1 MMNKIVLAAAGLLT
15 LGAATAFGQPTQA
28 QTGPTTFAAQHNG
41 HQGSHQGG
49 GRLAKLAEYLELTDD
64 QKAQLKPILKHEA
77 EQVRDI
83 RQNTSLSPE
92 QKHDQIKEVRKDTRP
107 QIMAILTPAQREKLK
122 DLRQH
127 HGQ

>member
-1 MMNKIVLAAAGLLT
+1 MNKIVLVAAGLLT
-15 LGAATAFGQPTQA
+15 LGAAAAFSQPTQA
-28 QTGPTTFAAQHNG
+28 QTGPTTFAAQRGG
-41 HQGSHQGG
+41 HPGG

-92 QKHDQIKEVRKDTRP
+92 QKRDQIKDVRKDTRP
-107 QIMAILTPAQREKLK
+107 QIMAILTPEQREKLK